1 MANDAISIDVH
12 NVISSNSLVNVLRE
26 TMQTIKRT
34 PNMSNILPA
43 LMLRGA
49 PGIGKSTI
57 VRSVAEELGIGFR
70 DVRLAQL
77 ERVDFAGIP
86 SVSKSGNTVWNIP
99 SFWPTESEPFGII
112 LLDEITSAPA
122 DVQVAAYSL
131 VLDRKIPNSNYK
143 LPDGWYIVAAGN
155 RREDRAVVK
164 SMSSALA
171 NRFVHLELEANPE
184 EWFAWAI
191 RNDIDQSVLGFLKF
205 RSSLLFSMDN
215 QNLECGWPS
224 PRSWERVSNVLP
236 MFRGNDTVLEKMV
249 YGLVGAPAGA
259 EYLAF
264 YKLNKKFKDVL
275 EMMVNPDVEIDIPQK
290 MDEKCALATS
300 AVYLL
305 WGAADNEKET
315 KRRVEGF
322 FRIVD
327 AMTDNG
333 LALFMAKLAMV
344 GTKTLPPMKAAAYI
358 MKSDGYKNF
367 AAAHKTAKLE
377 EYVI

>member
-1 MANDAISIDVH
+1 MNDAISIDIH
-12 NVISSNSLVNVLRE
+12 NTISSDELVNVLK
-26 TMQTIKRT
+26 QTLSTIEAM
-34 PNMSNILPA
+34 PSMSNVLPA

-57 VRSVAEELGIGFR
+57 VRTVAEELGIGFV

-99 SFWPTESEPFGII
+99 SFWPTDPESRGII

-171 NRFVHLELEANPE
+171 NRFVHFELEAKPE
-184 EWFAWAI
+184 DWYAWAI
-191 RNDIDQSVLGFLKF
+191 RHDIHPSVVGFLRF
-205 RSSLLFSMDN
+205 RTGLLFSMDN

-224 PRSWERVSNVLP
+224 PRSWERVSNVIP
-236 MFRGNDTVLEKMV
+236 MFKESESTLEKVV
-249 YGLVGAPAGA
+249 YGLVGAPAGS
-259 EYLAF
+259 EYIAF
-264 YKLNKKFKDVL
+264 YKLNKKFNDVL
-275 EMMVNPDVEIDIPQK
+275 QMLVDPKAEIRIPQK

-305 WGAADNEKET
+305 WGSNDKKEI

-322 FRIVD
+322 FRIVE

-333 LALFMAKLAMV
+333 IALFMAKLAMA
-344 GTKTLPPMKAAAYI
+344 GTKSIKPVEAAKYVLA
-358 MKSDGYKNF
+358 SNGYKSF
-367 AAAHKTAKLE
+367 AEKHKSAKLD